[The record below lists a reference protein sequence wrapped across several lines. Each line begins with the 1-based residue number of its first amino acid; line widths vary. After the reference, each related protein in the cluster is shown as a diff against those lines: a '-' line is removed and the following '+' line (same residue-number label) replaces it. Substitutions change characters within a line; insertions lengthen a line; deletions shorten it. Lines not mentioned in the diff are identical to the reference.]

1 MLDGAFRRPEVH
13 APESLGRE
21 GGLLG
26 HPLAELDAR
35 HVRCRAGASIEETEA
50 A

>member
-1 MLDGAFRRPEVH
+1 MLDGASRRPEVH

-26 HPLAELDAR
+26 RLLAELDAR